1 MSDYVMS
8 ESVQSNPLVQAFI
21 RVSQDVTEAVIQK
34 ASQTH
39 TPVILMDAQGN
50 IVRLDAKELAHQYGI
65 ED

>member
-1 MSDYVMS
+1 
-8 ESVQSNPLVQAFI
+8 
-21 RVSQDVTEAVIQK
+21 VTEAVIQK